1 MNKIKLNCEL
11 PLYTNNTVHLFDS
24 DIASNVTNCAK
35 NIVKEIETKVKVSK
49 VPEVPKL
56 HYNDLPENL
65 REQIQKEIDIINDN
79 QQPENL
85 YNNIIS
91 SSGSVGSIA
100 NIFGLP
106 FGLVMKIR
114 DINKLI

>member
-1 MNKIKLNCEL
+1 MDKIKLNCEL

-24 DIASNVTNCAK
+24 DITSNVVNCAK
-35 NIVKEIETKVKVSK
+35 NIVKEIETKVKVPK
-49 VPEVPKL
+49 V

-65 REQIQKEIDIINDN
+65 REQIQKEIDSINDN

-91 SSGSVGSIA
+91 SSGTVGSIA

>member
-1 MNKIKLNCEL
+1 MYKIKLNCEL
-11 PLYTNNTVHLFDS
+11 PLYTNNTVHLFE
-24 DIASNVTNCAK
+24 SNITSNITNCAK
-35 NIVKEIETKVKVSK
+35 TIVKEIETKVKVS
-49 VPEVPKL
+49 
-56 HYNDLPENL
+56 YNDLPENL

-91 SSGSVGSIA
+91 SSGTVGSIA

-114 DINKLI
+114 EINKLI

>member
-11 PLYTNNTVHLFDS
+11 PLYGTNIIPLYNPE
-24 DIASNVTNCAK
+24 IADKITNHCK
-35 NIVKEIETKVKVSK
+35 NLVNEMESK
-49 VPEVPKL
+49 KGLKIPKIS
-56 HYNDLPENL
+56 YNDLPEIL

-91 SSGSVGSIA
+91 SSGTIGSIA

-106 FGLVMKIR
+106 FGLVMKLR
-114 DINKLI
+114 DLNKLI

>member
-1 MNKIKLNCEL
+1 MDKIKLNCEL

-24 DIASNVTNCAK
+24 DITSNVTNYAK

-49 VPEVPKL
+49 VPKL

-65 REQIQKEIDIINDN
+65 REQIQKEIDVINDN

-91 SSGSVGSIA
+91 SSGTVGSIA

-114 DINKLI
+114 EINKLI

>member
-49 VPEVPKL
+49 VPKV

-65 REQIQKEIDIINDN
+65 REQMQKEIDYLKYDCGA
-79 QQPENL
+79 EYL
-85 YNNIIS
+85 YNS
-91 SSGSVGSIA
+91 VVCSDGTVGSISRTLA
-100 NIFGLP
+100 LS

-114 DINKLI
+114 DLNNLI

>member
-49 VPEVPKL
+49 VPKV

-65 REQIQKEIDIINDN
+65 REQMQKEIDIINDN
-79 QQPENL
+79 QQPEIL

-91 SSGSVGSIA
+91 SSGTVGSIA